1 MNHPTALS
9 PRQTRALAALAN
21 CRTLQEAAKQ
31 AHVGFSSLKRWLA
44 KDALFRQAWREVQAD
59 MVGEACAQAMRSA
72 TAAAIVLHQIMMSS
86 ESDFAK
92 IASAKAL
99 LEVSI
104 RTIERS
110 QLEGRLEGIVSTME
124 TLREQAGVHVRQN

>member
-44 KDALFRQAWREVQAD
+44 KDVLFRQAWREVQAD
-59 MVGEACAQAMRSA
+59 MVGDACAHAMRSA
-72 TAAAIVLHQIMMSS
+72 TAAVLVLHQIMMKS
-86 ESDFAK
+86 ESDFAR
-92 IASAKAL
+92 IAAAKAL
-99 LEVSI
+99 LDVSL
-104 RTIERS
+104 RTMERS
-110 QLEGRLEGIVSTME
+110 QLEGRLEHIVRTME

>member
-1 MNHPTALS
+1 MSHPTALS
-9 PRQTRALAALAN
+9 PRQTRALAALTS

-44 KDALFRQAWREVQAD
+44 KDVLFRQAWRDIQSD
-59 MVGEACAQAMRSA
+59 MVGEACAHAMRSA
-72 TAAAIVLHQIMMSS
+72 TAAAIVLHHIMMNSA
-86 ESDFAK
+86 SDGAK
-92 IASAKAL
+92 IAAAKAL

-110 QLEGRLEGIVSTME
+110 QVEGRLESIVSSME
-124 TLREQAGVHVRQN
+124 ALREQARIHVGQN